1 MTGQDLLDELR
12 REQLLPFSTVFVM
25 VTGEATYAKVTEAAE
40 SALDTSFANE
50 IVSLR
55 WSDYASLLAAAL
67 LAAEAEEV
75 AKDVGAA
82 IRRDLTG
89 EKETLAEFDK
99 AMKKWEK
106 RSPQERA
113 EWLLKVG
120 VEHVPVST
128 VIGALMSAL

>member
-1 MTGQDLLDELR
+1 LRLVVEDPFVRDLLR
-12 REQLLPFSTVFVM
+12 NHAYA
-25 VTGEATYAKVTEAAE
+25 TGIP
-40 SALDTSFANE
+40 LDTSFATE

-55 WSDYASLLAAAL
+55 WSDYASLLASVL
-67 LAAEAEEV
+67 PAAEAEEV

-82 IRRDLTG
+82 IRRDLAG
-89 EKETLAEFDK
+89 EQETLAEFDK

-113 EWLLKVG
+113 ERLLKLG

-128 VIGALMSAL
+128 VISALMSAL